1 MSATPGSNSFSG
13 PSLADPVEIEL
24 QFAENKLRLLA
35 AAVAHVSD
43 IVLITEADPIEEP
56 GPRIV
61 FANDAFLRRTGYTA
75 SEVLGRSP
83 RFLQGPSTQR
93 EALDQLRAGMVAR
106 QPVRVELINYTKS
119 GNEFWLEIEIVPI
132 WSASGSCTHFVA
144 IERDITG
151 RKQSE
156 QIQSESEAEIRRT
169 ADLLTAV
176 AESTPDAL
184 FVKDLQGRYLLFNE
198 GAARVVGKSPDE
210 VIGRDD
216 SALFGPS
223 DVAVI
228 RRHDRQVMATGET
241 TTSEE
246 VLTSAGVTRT
256 FLATKAPYRDSNGYI
271 VGIVGISRDITE
283 RKLAEEKL
291 REQATL
297 LDKAK
302 DAILVRDLHHK
313 ILYWNQGAERL
324 YGWQADEA
332 LGASV
337 KELLYDDPAAFEAA
351 TAATLVQGEW
361 AGELSQRQKSGKKL
375 EMSCHWT
382 LVRDDAGRPKSIL
395 AINTDSTDRKKLE
408 KQFLRA
414 QRMESIGTLA
424 GGIAHD
430 LNNVL
435 APIVMSMTLLRAG
448 EISTEKLALL
458 DMVEQSA
465 NRGAQLIKQVLTFAR
480 GVESRSVLVQPRLLL
495 HEVEKICN
503 ETFLKSI
510 QVRVKSAPDLW
521 PVLGDPTQLHQ
532 VLLNLCVNARD
543 AMHHGGTLTLQAD
556 NVVLDERSAAMSVE
570 ATPGPYVVLQV
581 EDTGTGM
588 SPDVTDRIFEPFF
601 TTKDTG
607 KGTGLGLST
616 TLAIVKSHAG
626 FLKVYS
632 EIEVGTRFQVY
643 LPAQAG
649 AEMPQSENSTADLPR
664 GNGELILVVDDEA
677 SVREITHQTLEAF
690 GYKVLLACDGA
701 EATATYALRH
711 HEIDVVLT
719 DMMMPLMDGPTM
731 IQVLVRI
738 NPKVKILAAS
748 GLNADG
754 MVARASNAGARNFLP
769 KPYTAGSLL
778 RALRQII
785 DGTPSE

>member
-1 MSATPGSNSFSG
+1 
-13 PSLADPVEIEL
+13 
-24 QFAENKLRLLA
+24 
-35 AAVAHVSD
+35 
-43 IVLITEADPIEEP
+43 
-56 GPRIV
+56 
-61 FANDAFLRRTGYTA
+61 
-75 SEVLGRSP
+75 
-83 RFLQGPSTQR
+83 
-93 EALDQLRAGMVAR
+93 MVAR

-119 GNEFWLEIEIVPI
+119 GSEFWLEMEIVPV
-132 WSASGSCTHFVA
+132 WNASGSCTHFVS
-144 IERDITG
+144 IERDVTE
-151 RKQSE
+151 RKHAE
-156 QIQSESEAEIRRT
+156 ERQSESKAEVRRT
-169 ADLLTAV
+169 LDLLTAV

-184 FVKDLQGRYLLFNE
+184 FVKDLRGRYLLFNE
-198 GAARVVGKSPDE
+198 GAARVVGKPSNE
-210 VIGRDD
+210 LIGHDD
-216 SALFGPS
+216 SAVFGPD

-228 RRHDRQVMATGET
+228 RRHDRQVMETGET
-241 TTSEE
+241 STSEE
-246 VLTSAGVTRT
+246 VLTSEGVTRT
-256 FLATKAPYRDSNGYI
+256 FLATKAPYRDSNGQI
-271 VGIVGISRDITE
+271 IGIVGISRDITE

-297 LDKAK
+297 LDRAK

-313 ILYWNQGAERL
+313 ILYWNHGAERI

-332 LGASV
+332 VGTSV

-351 TAATLVQGEW
+351 TAETLVNGEW
-361 AGELSQRQKSGKKL
+361 AGELPQRQKSGKTL
-375 EMSCHWT
+375 EMNCHWT
-382 LVRDDAGRPKSIL
+382 LVRDDAGEPKSIL
-395 AINTDSTDRKKLE
+395 AINTDCTDRKKLE

-435 APIVMSMTLLRAG
+435 APIMMSLTLLRTG
-448 EISTEKLALL
+448 ETSREKLDLL

-480 GVESRSVLVQPRLLL
+480 GVESRSILVQLSLLL
-495 HEVEKICN
+495 QEVQRICS
-503 ETFLKSI
+503 ETFLKTI
-510 QVRVKSAPDLW
+510 QIKVKTAPDLW

-556 NVVLDERSAAMSVE
+556 NVVLDEHYAAMSVD
-570 ATPGPYVVLQV
+570 AKPGPYVVLQV

-588 SPDVTDRIFEPFF
+588 SPDVIDRIFEPFF
-601 TTKDTG
+601 TTKETG

-632 EIEVGTRFQVY
+632 EREVGTRFRVY
-643 LPAQAG
+643 LPAQTD
-649 AEMPQSENSTADLPR
+649 AEIEMSPNVVAELPR

-677 SVREITHQTLEAF
+677 SVREITHLTLEAF

-701 EATATYALRH
+701 EATATYAMRR

-738 NPKVKILAAS
+738 NPKVKVLAAS
-748 GLNADG
+748 GLNANG
-754 MVARASNAGARNFLP
+754 MVARASNSGARNFLP
-769 KPYTAGSLL
+769 KPYTAEALL

-785 DGTPSE
+785 DGTPSEQEGC

>member
-1 MSATPGSNSFSG
+1 MSASPVSDSLPA
-13 PSLADPVEIEL
+13 PSPADPVKIDL
-24 QFAENKLRLLA
+24 QFEDNKLGLLE
-35 AAVAHVSD
+35 AAVAHLSD
-43 IVLITEADPIEEP
+43 MVLVTEADPIEEP

-83 RFLQGPSTQR
+83 RFLQGPSTSR
-93 EALDQLRAGMVAR
+93 EALDQLRAGLVAR
-106 QPVRVELINYTKS
+106 QLVRVELLNYTKS
-119 GNEFWLEIEIVPI
+119 GDEFWLEIEVVPVLN
-132 WSASGSCTHFVA
+132 ASGSCTHFVA

-151 RKQSE
+151 RKLSE
-156 QIQSESEAEIRRT
+156 QRQDESEAQMRRT

-176 AESTPDAL
+176 VESTPDAL
-184 FVKDLQGRYLLFNE
+184 FVKDVQGRYLLFNE
-198 GAARVVGKSPDE
+198 GAARVVGKRSEE
-210 VIGRDD
+210 VVGHDD

-223 DVAVI
+223 DVEVI

-246 VLTSAGVTRT
+246 MLTSAGVTRT
-256 FLATKAPYRDSNGYI
+256 FLATKSPYRDSGGEI

-313 ILYWNQGAERL
+313 LLYWNRGAERI
-324 YGWQADEA
+324 YGWQADEV

-351 TAATLVQGEW
+351 TAETLVKGEW
-361 AGELSQRQKSGKKL
+361 AGELSQRQKSGKIL
-375 EMSCHWT
+375 DMNCHWT
-382 LVRDDAGRPKSIL
+382 LVRDDAGQPKSIL

-435 APIVMSMTLLRAG
+435 TPIVMSITLLRAG
-448 EISTEKLALL
+448 ETSEEKLAVL
-458 DMVEQSA
+458 DMVEKSA

-480 GVESRSVLVQPRLLL
+480 GVESRTVVVQLRLLL
-495 HEVEKICN
+495 YEVEKICS

-510 QVRVKSAPDLW
+510 QIRVKSAPDLW

-556 NVVLDERSAAMSVE
+556 NVVLDEHYAATSVE
-570 ATPGPYVVLQV
+570 AKPGPYVVLQV
-581 EDTGTGM
+581 SDTGAGM
-588 SPDVTDRIFEPFF
+588 SPEVIDRIFEPFF
-601 TTKDTG
+601 TTKETG

-616 TLAIVKSHAG
+616 TLAIVKSHGG
-626 FLKVYS
+626 FLKVHS
-632 EIEVGTRFQVY
+632 ERDVGTRFQVY
-643 LPAQAG
+643 LPAQTDARM
-649 AEMPQSENSTADLPR
+649 ALSENITTDLPR
-664 GNGELILVVDDEA
+664 GNGELVLVVDDEA
-677 SVREITHQTLEAF
+677 SVREITQQTLEAF

-701 EATATYALRH
+701 EATATYALHR
-711 HEIDVVLT
+711 HEIDVVLA

-738 NPKVKILAAS
+738 NPKVKVLAAS

-754 MVARASNAGARNFLP
+754 MVARASNAGARDFLP
-769 KPYTAGSLL
+769 KPYTAGALL

-785 DGTPSE
+785 DGTPSG